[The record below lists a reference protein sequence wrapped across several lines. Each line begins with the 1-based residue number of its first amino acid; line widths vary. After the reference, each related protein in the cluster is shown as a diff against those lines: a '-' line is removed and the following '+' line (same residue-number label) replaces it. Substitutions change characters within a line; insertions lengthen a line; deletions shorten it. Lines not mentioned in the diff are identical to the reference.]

1 MEMILKLFTLL
12 QSKIKQ
18 FIKDH
23 IIDECPEEYD
33 DIFQLM
39 ETIYITAFILTLMV
53 GFLLGM
59 YVTTQIGDWIDKQIN
74 KK

>member
-1 MEMILKLFTLL
+1 METISKLFTLL

-18 FIKDH
+18 FIKNH
-23 IIDECPEEYD
+23 IIDECPKEYD

-39 ETIYITAFILTLMV
+39 ETINMV
-53 GFLLGM
+53 IMGICFGIGVVVGM
-59 YVTTQIGDWIDKQIN
+59 YITTQISEWIDKQI

>member
-1 MEMILKLFTLL
+1 MILKLFTTL

-18 FIKDH
+18 FIKNH
-23 IIDECPEEYD
+23 IIDECPKEYD

-39 ETIYITAFILTLMV
+39 ETINMV
-53 GFLLGM
+53 IMGICFGIGVVVGM
-59 YVTTQIGDWIDKQIN
+59 YITTQISEWIDKQI

>member
-1 MEMILKLFTLL
+1 MEMISKLFTSL

-18 FIKDH
+18 FIKNH

-39 ETIYITAFILTLMV
+39 ETIYIVALGLAMGI
-53 GFLLGM
+53 GFALGM
-59 YVTTQIGDWIDKQIN
+59 YVTTQIGEWINKQI
-74 KK
+74 KKK

>member
-1 MEMILKLFTLL
+1 METISKLFTLL

-18 FIKDH
+18 FIKNH

-33 DIFQLM
+33 NIFQLM
-39 ETIYITAFILTLMV
+39 ETIYMIAMGICFGIGIIV
-53 GFLLGM
+53 GM
-59 YVTTQIGDWIDKQIN
+59 YITTQISEWIDKHI

>member
-33 DIFQLM
+33 DIF
-39 ETIYITAFILTLMV
+39 
-53 GFLLGM
+53 
-59 YVTTQIGDWIDKQIN
+59 
-74 KK
+74 

>member
-12 QSKIKQ
+12 QSKIKR

-33 DIFQLM
+33 NIF
-39 ETIYITAFILTLMV
+39 
-53 GFLLGM
+53 
-59 YVTTQIGDWIDKQIN
+59 
-74 KK
+74 

>member
-1 MEMILKLFTLL
+1 METILKLFTLL

-33 DIFQLM
+33 DIF
-39 ETIYITAFILTLMV
+39 
-53 GFLLGM
+53 
-59 YVTTQIGDWIDKQIN
+59 
-74 KK
+74 

>member
-23 IIDECPEEYD
+23 IIDECPKEYD
-33 DIFQLM
+33 DIF
-39 ETIYITAFILTLMV
+39 
-53 GFLLGM
+53 
-59 YVTTQIGDWIDKQIN
+59 
-74 KK
+74 

>member
-1 MEMILKLFTLL
+1 MEMISKLFTSL

-18 FIKDH
+18 FIKNH

-39 ETIYITAFILTLMV
+39 ETIYIVALGLAMGV
-53 GFLLGM
+53 GFALGM
-59 YVTTQIGDWIDKQIN
+59 YVTTQIGEWINKQI
-74 KK
+74 KKK